1 MRIFVLG
8 TGATGSLIA
17 RLLVRQGHQVTCG
30 DRDPERARRFLGKRS
45 GIPIKQVNAR
55 NLWSIVK
62 AARGCHL
69 IVNASPAVLNK
80 IVLRAALR
88 LRSHY
93 LDTASHQTDAPF
105 HAEQL
110 RFSKHFL
117 AKRRTAVINAG
128 AAPGLTNLLV
138 ARSADL
144 LDGLEAVQ
152 VRLYE
157 STGSDE
163 PVSQWSSDGAFD
175 EAVSRPRVYRNGRFR
190 FGKRFGEREM
200 FRFPSPIGPV
210 GVVLAAQDEVV
221 TLPRVLDMR
230 EMDVKI
236 GGNDFERLR
245 RWYRQGKLRKSH
257 GPGANRLPQTPSP
270 RQMARL
276 VARGA
281 LYHARF
287 AVAVVAQGQLG
298 ERHAVIR
305 WDASVPTLHQIRRR
319 EVFTSPVAWATAH
332 MAALFVKHFPRALP
346 GVHSPEALPAKTRQA
361 ILAGAR
367 SYGIR
372 IARRLTLLKPLD
384 EDEGVS

>member
-1 MRIFVLG
+1 MRIFILG

-30 DRDPERARRFLGKRS
+30 DRNPDRARRFLGKNSR
-45 GIPIKQVNAR
+45 IPIREVNAR
-55 NLWSIVK
+55 NLWSIVV

-69 IVNASPAVLNK
+69 IVNASTAVLNK

-88 LRSHY
+88 LRAHY

-105 HAEQL
+105 QAEQL
-110 RFSKHFL
+110 RFSKQFL

-144 LDGLEAVQ
+144 LDGIEAVHI
-152 VRLYE
+152 RLYE

-190 FGKRFGEREM
+190 FGKRFGEREV
-200 FRFPSPIGPV
+200 FRFPSPVGPV

-221 TLPRVLDMR
+221 TLPRIVGMH

-245 RWYRQGKLRKSH
+245 RWYRQGKLRKAH
-257 GPGANRLPQTPSP
+257 GPGTNRFPQTPTP
-270 RQMARL
+270 RQLARL

-287 AVAVVAQGQLG
+287 AAAVVARGHKS

-305 WDASVPTLHQIRRR
+305 WDASFPTLRQTRRR
-319 EVFTSPVAWATAH
+319 EVYTSPVAWATAH
-332 MAALFVKHFPRALP
+332 MAALFVKHLPRELP
-346 GVHSPEALPAKTRQA
+346 GVYPPEALPARTRQA

-367 SYGIR
+367 AYGIR
-372 IARRLTLLKPLD
+372 INKRLTLLKPVDD
-384 EDEGVS
+384 ED

>member
-1 MRIFVLG
+1 MRIFILG

-30 DRDPERARRFLGKRS
+30 DRNPDRARRFLGKNSR
-45 GIPIKQVNAR
+45 IPIREVNAR
-55 NLWSIVK
+55 NLWSIVV

-69 IVNASPAVLNK
+69 IVNASTAVLNK

-88 LRSHY
+88 LRAHY

-105 HAEQL
+105 QAEQL
-110 RFSKHFL
+110 RFSKQFL

-144 LDGLEAVQ
+144 LDGIEAVHI
-152 VRLYE
+152 RLYE

-190 FGKRFGEREM
+190 FGKRFGEREV
-200 FRFPSPIGPV
+200 FRFPSPVGPV

-221 TLPRVLDMR
+221 TLPRIVGMH

-245 RWYRQGKLRKSH
+245 RWYRQGKLRKAH
-257 GPGANRLPQTPSP
+257 GPGTNRFPQTPTP
-270 RQMARL
+270 RQLARL

-287 AVAVVAQGQLG
+287 AAAVVARGQKS

-305 WDASVPTLHQIRRR
+305 WDASFPTLRQTRRR
-319 EVFTSPVAWATAH
+319 EVYTSPVAWATAH
-332 MAALFVKHFPRALP
+332 MAALFVKHFPRELP
-346 GVHSPEALPAKTRQA
+346 GVYPPEALPVRTRQA

-367 SYGIR
+367 AYGIR
-372 IARRLTLLKPLD
+372 INKRLTLLKPVDD
-384 EDEGVS
+384 EE

>member
-1 MRIFVLG
+1 MRIFILG

-30 DRDPERARRFLGKRS
+30 DRNPDRARRFLGKNSR
-45 GIPIKQVNAR
+45 IPIREVNAR
-55 NLWSIVK
+55 NLWSIVV

-69 IVNASPAVLNK
+69 IVNASTAVLNK

-88 LRSHY
+88 LRAHY

-105 HAEQL
+105 QAEQL

-144 LDGLEAVQ
+144 LDGIEAVHI
-152 VRLYE
+152 RLYE

-190 FGKRFGEREM
+190 FGKRFGEREV
-200 FRFPSPIGPV
+200 FRFPSPVGPV

-221 TLPRVLDMR
+221 TLPRVLGMR

-236 GGNDFERLR
+236 GGSDFERLR

-257 GPGANRLPQTPSP
+257 GPGANRFPQTPTP
-270 RQMARL
+270 RQMAGL
-276 VARGA
+276 LARGA

-287 AVAVVAQGQLG
+287 AAAVVVQGHKG
-298 ERHAVIR
+298 ERRAVIR
-305 WDASVPTLHQIRRR
+305 WDAVFPTLHQIRRR
-319 EVFTSPVAWATAH
+319 EMYPSPVAWATAH
-332 MAALFVKHFPRALP
+332 LAALFVKHFPRGLP
-346 GVHSPEALPAKTRQA
+346 GVHPPEALPAKIRQA

-367 SYGIR
+367 TYGIR
-372 IARRLTLLKPLD
+372 VTRRATLLKPLD
-384 EDEGVS
+384 ADEG

>member
-1 MRIFVLG
+1 MRIFILG

-30 DRDPERARRFLGKRS
+30 DRNPDRARRFLGKNSR
-45 GIPIKQVNAR
+45 IPIREVNAR
-55 NLWSIVK
+55 NLWSIVV

-69 IVNASPAVLNK
+69 IVNASTAVLNK

-88 LRSHY
+88 LRAHY

-105 HAEQL
+105 QAEQL

-144 LDGLEAVQ
+144 LDGIEAVHI
-152 VRLYE
+152 RLYE

-190 FGKRFGEREM
+190 FGKRFGEREV
-200 FRFPSPIGPV
+200 FRFPSPVGPV

-221 TLPRVLDMR
+221 TLPRIVGMH

-245 RWYRQGKLRKSH
+245 RWYRQGKLRKAH
-257 GPGANRLPQTPSP
+257 GPGTNRFPQTPTP

-287 AVAVVAQGQLG
+287 AAAVVARGHKS

-305 WDASVPTLHQIRRR
+305 WDASFPTLRQTRRR
-319 EVFTSPVAWATAH
+319 EVYTSPVAWATAH
-332 MAALFVKHFPRALP
+332 MAALFVKHLPRELP
-346 GVHSPEALPAKTRQA
+346 GVYPPEALPARTRQA

-367 SYGIR
+367 AYGIR
-372 IARRLTLLKPLD
+372 INKRFTLLKPVDD
-384 EDEGVS
+384 EE

>member
-1 MRIFVLG
+1 MRIFILG

-30 DRDPERARRFLGKRS
+30 DRNPDRARRFLGKNSR
-45 GIPIKQVNAR
+45 IPIREVNAR
-55 NLWSIVK
+55 NLWSIVV

-69 IVNASPAVLNK
+69 IVNASTAVLNK

-88 LRSHY
+88 LRAHY

-105 HAEQL
+105 QAEQL

-144 LDGLEAVQ
+144 LDGIEAVHI
-152 VRLYE
+152 RLYE

-190 FGKRFGEREM
+190 FGKRFGEREV
-200 FRFPSPIGPV
+200 FRFPSPVGPV

-221 TLPRVLDMR
+221 TLPRIVGMH

-245 RWYRQGKLRKSH
+245 RWYRQGKLRKAH
-257 GPGANRLPQTPSP
+257 GPGTNRFPQTPTP
-270 RQMARL
+270 RQMAGL

-287 AVAVVAQGQLG
+287 AAAVVARGHKS

-305 WDASVPTLHQIRRR
+305 WDASFPTLRQTRRR
-319 EVFTSPVAWATAH
+319 EVYTSPVAWATAH
-332 MAALFVKHFPRALP
+332 MAALFVKHFPRELP
-346 GVHSPEALPAKTRQA
+346 GVHPPEALPARTRQA

-367 SYGIR
+367 AYGIR
-372 IARRLTLLKPLD
+372 INKRLTLLKPVDD
-384 EDEGVS
+384 ED